1 MGNKIS
7 EPKING
13 RYNFERIVDGENNS
27 SHNQVLGNNI
37 DDKTRNAVNNAVFT
51 VENRMHDA
59 IFSAMD
65 NVVIPRVQMAVKSI
79 TGSSGKGP
87 SSIVQNPNRRD
98 FTRNTEKTPLISAS
112 SRLDLSVDQDRNV
125 ETHNVENFEDG
136 DFPVLRPNY
145 DRRTHTH
152 HSSFPSLITFSNE
165 FGNFCK
171 ILFHD
176 QKILQ
181 GLYF

>member
-7 EPKING
+7 EPNING

-27 SHNQVLGNNI
+27 SHNQVIGNNI

-51 VENRMHDA
+51 VENCMHDA
-59 IFSAMD
+59 VLSAMD
-65 NVVIPRVQMAVKSI
+65 NVVIPRVQIAVKSI

-98 FTRNTEKTPLISAS
+98 FTGNTENTPLISAS

-125 ETHNVENFEDG
+125 ETHVENFQNG

-145 DRRTHTH
+145 HRRTHTH
-152 HSSFPSLITFSNE
+152 HSSFPSLITFLNE

-171 ILFHD
+171 ILHD

-181 GLYF
+181 GFYC